1 MPSVIPAPQ
10 PSLIS
15 SWSAKFSTLNQPNV
29 KQANPAMHNNLVMGK
44 RASDVG
50 TTDLGLRIKARR
62 KELGWNQET
71 LAKKSGC
78 TKSAVSQWETGDVK
92 NLHMTRVMKVADA
105 LDVELR
111 WLISGE
117 SPKLRL
123 KASAPIKYTI
133 DEAEA
138 IKNLRVAEPA
148 YRRYVISLALMTPEQ
163 QHLMVKTMRE
173 AVPDSVVEAAY
184 GKPPSK
190 KN

>member
-1 MPSVIPAPQ
+1 MPSVIPARQPVRICSWAPQ
-10 PSLIS
+10 
-15 SWSAKFSTLNQPNV
+15 FSTLNIDHV
-29 KQANPAMHNNLVMGK
+29 KHANPATHKNGRVGK
-44 RASDVG
+44 RAIDEG

-62 KELGWNQET
+62 RELGWNQDT
-71 LAKKSGC
+71 LAHKAGC

-92 NLHMTRVMKVADA
+92 NLHMKRVVKVADA
-105 LDVELR
+105 LGVEIR
-111 WLISGE
+111 WIISGDG
-117 SPKLRL
+117 PKLR
-123 KASAPIKYTI
+123 ASPGVPVKYTI

-148 YRRYVISLALMTPEQ
+148 YRRYVISLALMDPDQ
-163 QHLMVKTMRE
+163 QHLMIKTMRE